1 MRTDPDCLACFVTQ
15 AARAVQRLG
24 GDGGQ
29 QERAVREVLL
39 LLARADHDQPPPRIA
54 PAIYGAI
61 GRVLGLDDPYAT
73 IKRETTAQALDA
85 LPGLRRR
92 LEGAQD
98 PLRAALLVALAGN
111 IIDFGTGHAF
121 DLEQTI
127 DRVLATGPVVDH
139 VDELRRELGRTRRV
153 LYLADNAGEIVL
165 DRLLLEQIAP
175 GHEVTVA
182 VRGGPIINDA
192 TLEDARAAG
201 IAEGAGLRLLEPGVT
216 LPGIDL
222 ARSSPAFRRAFDE
235 AELIIS
241 KGQGNYECL
250 VGAPLRAPLFFLFM
264 VKCELVA
271 RLTGRPLG
279 SALAASAA
287 LLSGPR

>member
-1 MRTDPDCLACFVTQ
+1 MRTEPDCLACFVTQ
-15 AARAVQRLG
+15 AARTVQRLG
-24 GDGGQ
+24 GDERQ
-29 QERAVREVLL
+29 QERAVRAVLEI
-39 LLARADHDQPPPRIA
+39 LARVDHDQPPPRIA
-54 PAIYGAI
+54 RAVYRAI
-61 GRVLGLDDPYAT
+61 GGVLGLDDPYAAV
-73 IKRETTAQALDA
+73 KRETTALALAA

-92 LEGAQD
+92 VAASED
-98 PLRAALLVALAGN
+98 PLRTALLVALAGN

-127 DRVLATGPVVDH
+127 DRVLADGAAVDH
-139 VDELRRELGRTRRV
+139 ISELRRELERARRV

-175 GHEVTVA
+175 GREVTVA

-201 IAEGAGLRLLEPGVT
+201 VEGARLIEPGVA

-222 ARSSPAFRRAFDE
+222 ESSSAAFRRTFDE
-235 AELIIS
+235 AELIIA

-250 VGAPLRAPLFFLFM
+250 VGVTAPAPLFYLFM

-271 RLTGRPLG
+271 RLTGQPLG
-279 SALAASAA
+279 SAMVASAA
-287 LLSGPR
+287 LLAAPR